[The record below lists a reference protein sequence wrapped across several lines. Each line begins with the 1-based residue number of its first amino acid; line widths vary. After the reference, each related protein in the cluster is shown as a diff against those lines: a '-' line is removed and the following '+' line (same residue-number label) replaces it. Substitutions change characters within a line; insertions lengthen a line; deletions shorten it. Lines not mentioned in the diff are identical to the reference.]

1 MGTVIVSIILISII
15 SLVIV
20 SIIKAK
26 RAGRHP
32 SCGGNC
38 GSCGHICNA
47 TYPHTRA
54 FLNNQSKNIKNKN
67 YKLAENNNK

>member
-1 MGTVIVSIILISII
+1 MGTLIVSIILLAIVT
-15 SLVIV
+15 LVIN

-38 GSCGHICNA
+38 GSCGHACKAN
-47 TYPHTRA
+47 TCR
-54 FLNNQSKNIKNKN
+54 K
-67 YKLAENNNK
+67 

>member
-1 MGTVIVSIILISII
+1 MGTLIVSIILLALVT
-15 SLVIV
+15 LVIN

-38 GSCGHICNA
+38 GSCGHACSE
-47 TYPHTRA
+47 YPHVEQ
-54 FLNNQSKNIKNKN
+54 FLANQKSSKAVQN
-67 YKLAENNNK
+67 YTCRK